1 MNVLLVRSRF
11 NLLSEVSFIM
21 PDQVDAVASILFFQ
35 LSLVVLADAERML
48 KSTLDG
54 F

>member
-1 MNVLLVRSRF
+1 
-11 NLLSEVSFIM
+11 LLSDGVFLII

-35 LSLVVLADAERML
+35 LSLVMLADAERIL

-54 F
+54 FYAI